1 MMKYKSKVNLKIPAF
16 VLGITIMSC
25 APLLID
31 FTCLALIL
39 LIVILSIEVAFIYG
53 VRYIINNNTLTI
65 SYCGFKSYTININ
78 EIKKI
83 SYTDDVLSAPAES
96 ADRLEIIYN
105 DRSVMVSPKD
115 KESFINQLLDINNGI
130 EIDKY

>member
-1 MMKYKSKVNLKIPAF
+1 
-16 VLGITIMSC
+16 MSC

-39 LIVILSIEVAFIYG
+39 LIVILSLEAAFIYG

-96 ADRLEIIYN
+96 ADRLEILYN
-105 DRSVMVSPKD
+105 DRSVMVSPKE
-115 KESFINQLLDINNGI
+115 KETFIKQLLDVNSDI
-130 EIDKY
+130 EIEKY